1 MREEGGGRGKRK
13 GSNAQ
18 EEMAQQVIIMIEL
31 SPLLEHWIP
40 AKEVEVKK
48 QLEVVEKLHAVKLVW
63 VVTLQAKLLR
73 SRWLMTLLD
82 ILQEWG
88 NTRLNC
94 DKTEKVKACHNSL
107 SKKQRN
113 ERKCHYPSSVPSH
126 P

>member
-1 MREEGGGRGKRK
+1 MREEEGWKGKRK

-18 EEMAQQVIIMIEL
+18 EEMAQQVMHHEP

-48 QLEVVEKLHAVKLVW
+48 QLEVVEKLHSVKLVW
-63 VVTLQAKLLR
+63 VATLQAKLLR
-73 SRWLMTLLD
+73 SRWPMTLLD

-88 NTRLNC
+88 NTCLNC
-94 DKTEKVKACHNSL
+94 DKTEKWWPVIFHL
-107 SKKQRN
+107 SKEQRN
-113 ERKCHYPSSVPSH
+113 ERKCHCPSSVLSH